1 LEDLVTSFESKT
13 QELDS
18 RLAAAEEEIRQASH
32 ERKQFHNRA
41 EKLRRERED
50 IRRQALEEAE
60 RIVSSANARVERTIR
75 EIREAEAE
83 REATKSAR
91 QDLEHYKE
99 DVADQLEDAR
109 LRDREDP
116 HTEGEELFVRRNRPA
131 SLQSAS
137 ERGQPGGPI
146 SVGDHVVLDEG
157 SSTGEVLEIDGDE
170 AVISLGSMRLRT
182 DTGRIR
188 KVGRKPRQQVSVG
201 RIEHGTGGLSS
212 LSAQS
217 RIDLR
222 GYRVDEAIDA
232 VMRLID
238 GALAANLDN
247 LEILHGTGTGALRQA
262 IHSYLAERKEVV
274 GFSEAPLNQGG
285 AGVTR
290 VTLS

>member
-1 LEDLVTSFESKT
+1 LVTSFESKT

-18 RLAAAEEEIRQASH
+18 RLAAADEEIRQASH
-32 ERKQFHNRA
+32 EREQFHNRA
-41 EKLRRERED
+41 EKLRREREN

-91 QDLEHYKE
+91 QDLEHYKD
-99 DVADQLEDAR
+99 DVTDQLEHANT
-109 LRDREDP
+109 RDREDP
-116 HTEGEELFVRRNRPA
+116 ETDEEELFARTNRPA
-131 SLQSAS
+131 QLTNAS
-137 ERGQPGGPI
+137 GPAHLRQPI
-146 SVGDHVVLDEG
+146 SVGDQVVLDEA
-157 SSTGEVLEIDGDE
+157 STTGEVLEIDGDE

-182 DTGRIR
+182 DVGRLR
-188 KVGRKPRQQVSVG
+188 KVGGKQRQQARVG
-201 RIEHGTGGLSS
+201 RIEQGVGGISS

-222 GYRVDEAIDA
+222 GFRVDEAIDA

-238 GALAANLDN
+238 DALAANLDN

-262 IHSYLAERKEVV
+262 IHSYLAERKEVI

-290 VTLS
+290 VMLT